1 MINNKNQVIM
11 NSRLLIICFVFLSI
25 FCKGAVC
32 AGQTSGEDTKVI
44 VDINKTQIKWSDD
57 IERSGAMSVIDVFW
71 STLEKE
77 LEFSLFN
84 IGETEVYVYDI
95 NQNLVSQEVTST
107 SIPTSIFISVP
118 VSGYYY
124 ICLISEKWYADGLTY
139 LH

>member
-1 MINNKNQVIM
+1 M

-25 FCKGAVC
+25 FCNGAVC

-71 STLEKE
+71 STSEKE

-84 IGETEVYVYDI
+84 IGETVVYVYDI

-118 VSGYYY
+118 VSGYYF
-124 ICLISEKWYADGLTY
+124 ICLISDKWYADGLAY
-139 LH
+139 LN